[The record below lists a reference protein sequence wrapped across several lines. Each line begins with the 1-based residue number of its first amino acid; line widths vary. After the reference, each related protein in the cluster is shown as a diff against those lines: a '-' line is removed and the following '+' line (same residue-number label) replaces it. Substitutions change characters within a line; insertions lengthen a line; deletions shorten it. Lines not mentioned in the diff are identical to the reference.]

1 MVGGSSG
8 RPAATASPPPEQA
21 WYGDR
26 CWKAECGVATRD
38 ARQHLLAGRV
48 EGTDNVSGYAV
59 IIEGSETGY
68 SAYTPELPGIGVAG
82 DSIEEV
88 ERLIREAIPLHIESL
103 RAHGEPVPPPSTVAT
118 TVVAPP
124 AA

>member
-1 MVGGSSG
+1 MKVRAVIKLIEADGWRFVRQNGSHHQF
-8 RPAATASPPPEQA
+8 RHQP
-21 WYGDR
+21 
-26 CWKAECGVATRD
+26 
-38 ARQHLLAGRV
+38 
-48 EGTDNVSGYAV
+48 SGYAV

-82 DSIEEV
+82 ESIEEV

-118 TVVAPP
+118 TVVPAP

>member
-1 MVGGSSG
+1 M
-8 RPAATASPPPEQA
+8 
-21 WYGDR
+21 
-26 CWKAECGVATRD
+26 
-38 ARQHLLAGRV
+38 
-48 EGTDNVSGYAV
+48 SGYAV
-59 IIEGSETGY
+59 IIEGGETGY

-88 ERLIREAIPLHIESL
+88 KRLIREAVALHIESL

-118 TVVAPP
+118 TVIAVP

>member
-1 MVGGSSG
+1 
-8 RPAATASPPPEQA
+8 
-21 WYGDR
+21 
-26 CWKAECGVATRD
+26 
-38 ARQHLLAGRV
+38 
-48 EGTDNVSGYAV
+48 VSGYAV

-68 SAYTPELPGIGVAG
+68 SAYMPELPGIGVAG
-82 DSIEEV
+82 ESIEEV